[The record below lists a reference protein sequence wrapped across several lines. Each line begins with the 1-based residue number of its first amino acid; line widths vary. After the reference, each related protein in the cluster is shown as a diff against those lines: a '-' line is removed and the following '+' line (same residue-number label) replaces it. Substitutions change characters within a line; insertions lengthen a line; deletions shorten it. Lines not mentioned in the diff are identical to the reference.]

1 MFRKDVELSI
11 MCVFWRLAPKQRTKT
26 NGKSPSE
33 QGPKVRWLAGV
44 ITPPERNRPRR
55 TPRRQKKITS
65 FSLCKGF
72 SKKCLVKVDDINPG
86 FNKDWSSNTKTDKT
100 SKTSR
105 KTIGSDFWVM
115 GRTSFQELFLTWPC
129 CKENNLLGRIHLQVK
144 DDHSSER
151 VMYGSPK
158 KWPWHTENL
167 RESHILMGF
176 QTSRFRFPK
185 GSPSAS

>member
-1 MFRKDVELSI
+1 MLNFQSCAFFGGWHQNK
-11 MCVFWRLAPKQRTKT
+11 
-26 NGKSPSE
+26 E
-33 QGPKVRWLAGV
+33 QKPMESHLRSKVRKSGGWLESLLLQKGTV
-44 ITPPERNRPRR
+44 PEGLLGGK
-55 TPRRQKKITS
+55 KKITS

-86 FNKDWSSNTKTDKT
+86 FNKDWSSNTKTNKT